1 MKHLTDRKIKDIY
14 LSSSC
19 GWHPGGTT
27 KASFVGSYATDDW
40 GNTWQREVEKIVPVD
55 CNTVDEVIA
64 ALRAAAEGLTEV
76 TVRTEYGELR
86 VSGFRPV
93 TPEEEAE
100 VMRFLAFQKQEE
112 AQREANDR
120 AKVIAQAKK
129 LGIKPEDLK

>member
-14 LSSSC
+14 LSSYPHI
-19 GWHPGGTT
+19 GWAT
-27 KASFVGSYATDDW
+27 KSSFVGNYSTDDW
-40 GNTWQREVEKIVPVD
+40 GNTWGREIEKIIPVD
-55 CNTVDEVIA
+55 YNTVDEVIA
-64 ALRAAAEGLTEV
+64 ALRAAAEGLVDV
-76 TVRTEYGELR
+76 TVGIEYGELR

-100 VMRFLAFQKQEE
+100 VMRFLAFQKQDQ